1 MRTLHINYI
10 VLLELDA
17 IFRKQPWIEPE
28 VVASNELHDSG
39 FEQLNERDS
48 AIKNMPSSDYHE

>member
-1 MRTLHINYI
+1 MHITYK
-10 VLLELDA
+10 LYCFQELDA

-39 FEQLNERDS
+39 FEQLNER
-48 AIKNMPSSDYHE
+48 E